1 VSAAADD
8 PPLRAEIHRRLA
20 WSIRFRQGFA
30 AGLEH
35 AHAALELAEELG
47 DRGLEVEALA
57 VLVALGCVVGDP
69 AAGAHARRVRKLA
82 AASPDPE
89 LHKRAAEAVSD
100 VLSISMELDA
110 ARSVLESAYR
120 TFCERDEPWSA
131 DVLRRL
137 ASIELSAGRWDRA
150 AAAASQA
157 LDISVQ
163 YGLEVPQH
171 HVEIA
176 WVEAHR
182 GELEAARRR
191 SEHALRLAGPQLG
204 LHPPFH
210 LALLGVVSHWSGDP
224 AEAVEWFERATRQA
238 AALDW
243 REPVLRPWVGDH
255 VEALLELG
263 RIDAAAEVADVWE
276 ADALRFRREW
286 VLARVVGCRGIVAAA
301 RHDLPEAGS
310 LLQQAVSRQG
320 AAGDPFGQARALLAL
335 GVVRRRQRQ
344 KRPAREA
351 LEAALAGFE
360 TLGAATF
367 AARARRELGS
377 IGGRT
382 REEGLTGAERRVAVL
397 VAEGRTNREVA
408 AALFLGER
416 TVASHLTHIYAKLG
430 VRSRTELARK
440 VQTF

>member
-1 VSAAADD
+1 M
-8 PPLRAEIHRRLA
+8 
-20 WSIRFRQGFA
+20 
-30 AGLEH
+30 
-35 AHAALELAEELG
+35 
-47 DRGLEVEALA
+47 
-57 VLVALGCVVGDP
+57 LV
-69 AAGAHARRVRKLA
+69 
-82 AASPDPE
+82 
-89 LHKRAAEAVSD
+89 D
-100 VLSISMELDA
+100 VSMELDA

-131 DVLRRL
+131 DVLRGWR
-137 ASIELSAGRWDRA
+137 AIELSAGRWDRA
-150 AAAASQA
+150 DAAASQA
-157 LDISVQ
+157 LDISFQ

-210 LALLGVVSHWSGDP
+210 LALLGFVSHWSGDP

-243 REPVLRPWVGDH
+243 REPALRPWVGDH

-276 ADALRFRREW
+276 ADARRFGREW

-301 RHDLPEAGS
+301 RGDLPEAAS

-320 AAGDPFGQARALLAL
+320 AAGDPFGQARALCWPSGSSAA
-335 GVVRRRQRQ
+335 GSGRSA
-344 KRPAREA
+344 RPARRSRPRWPA
-351 LEAALAGFE
+351 S
-360 TLGAATF
+360 
-367 AARARRELGS
+367 RRSARRRSPRGPGAS
-377 IGGRT
+377 SAASAAGT